1 MVTKVIMVMITG
13 ESEDDFESDT
23 DRLPD
28 VHVQQLLPLGGEEE
42 GEAKRCALVSIIVM
56 IVFEMSIIIIVM
68 IVIERSIIIFVIAI
82 ERSIIIIVMI
92 VIVMIVIERPRDNF
106 LNIPEG

>member
-42 GEAKRCALVSIIVM
+42 GEAKRGSLAIIIV
-56 IVFEMSIIIIVM
+56 IEMVIIIIFM
-68 IVIERSIIIFVIAI
+68 IVIERSREASCQQF
-82 ERSIIIIVMI
+82 
-92 VIVMIVIERPRDNF
+92 PQY
-106 LNIPEG
+106 P

>member
-42 GEAKRCALVSIIVM
+42 GEAERGALVSIIVI
-56 IVFEMSIIIIVM
+56 IVIDLIEMSIVIIV
-68 IVIERSIIIFVIAI
+68 
-82 ERSIIIIVMI
+82 
-92 VIVMIVIERPRDNF
+92 VIVFKR
-106 LNIPEG
+106 GT